1 MTRSYQYELVVPS
14 AFISVNHL
22 QKELNSLGMTGYRV
36 TGMVELK
43 DDDNDTF
50 QALVLMREF
59 ET

>member
-14 AFISVNHL
+14 TFSSVNHL
-22 QKELNSLGMTGYRV
+22 QNELNGLGMTGYRV
-36 TGMVELK
+36 TGMVELT
-43 DDDNDTF
+43 DDLDDTF